1 MNERNKHK
9 SSLFFSKSEVDEMSK
24 KEKKKRTLIDALDD
38 VRKAIDRNTA
48 ESKRMRGVW
57 ERASK
62 PVEAEED
69 E

>member
-1 MNERNKHK
+1 
-9 SSLFFSKSEVDEMSK
+9 MSK
-24 KEKKKRTLIDALDD
+24 KGKKKRTLIDALDD

-62 PVEAEED
+62 PKETEKIE
-69 E
+69 